1 MPKAPSSTRGKKVG
15 GTGRSNNNNGF
26 RHDPLGA
33 QMQADEM
40 TSKFGTVSAPGRR
53 NKQKLNEKENG
64 ETGVGETDEPSLRI
78 TGAKAGQFI
87 DPKLSR
93 NILRL
98 AREQQQEIEAE
109 EAQAGLTE
117 AEANGKTDF
126 RNQSKITLDDSDEE
140 DFEGEDDDGE
150 LGSDMEEGGEQGE
163 EAYEE
168 LEIDPEDAKWMDK
181 FAENDQDD
189 GRPSASGGGNK
200 TLADLIM
207 EKIEAAERQ
216 NAQGGIHEKAARGA
230 EGGDMPMPPGIN
242 PKVIE
247 VYTKVGELLSRYK
260 SGPLPKAFKIIPS
273 LPAWEN
279 ILYITNPPTWTPHA
293 TLAATRIF
301 VSNLKAHQ
309 TQKFFELVLLDKIRD
324 EIAETGKASYQT
336 YEAIKKALFK
346 PAAFFKGVLF
356 PLCET
361 GCTLKEAAIISS
373 VLTRVSIPILHSA
386 AALLRLAEMHY
397 AGPTS
402 LFIRVLLDKKYA
414 LPYKVVDALVF
425 HFLRFSDPTMGVE
438 RVEGGGRR
446 MPVLWHQSLLVF
458 SQRYKQDLTP
468 DQKAALI
475 DLLRVQW
482 HDGISPEVRRELN
495 SGKARGEML
504 DEPVDEDD
512 DDMMSV

>member
-1 MPKAPSSTRGKKVG
+1 MPRAPSSTKAGSRGGARG
-15 GTGRSNNNNGF
+15 GGVKSSGAGM
-26 RHDPLGA
+26 RHDPLGV
-33 QMQADEM
+33 QMHADEM
-40 TSKFGTVSAPGRR
+40 TSRFGTVSAPGRR
-53 NKQKLNEKENG
+53 SKAHRRAD
-64 ETGVGETDEPSLRI
+64 DEEAGADAVPSSGPSTMRV
-78 TGAKAGQFI
+78 TGAKAGQFV

-98 AREQQQEIEAE
+98 AREQQEEIEAE
-109 EAQAGLTE
+109 EVEE
-117 AEANGKTDF
+117 AHNGMRGIKE
-126 RNQSKITLDDSDEE
+126 RSKITFEDADSDTVPSRALADEGELDSDEE
-140 DFEGEDDDGE
+140 EREELEYDDD
-150 LGSDMEEGGEQGE
+150 
-163 EAYEE
+163 AYGQ
-168 LEIDPEDAKWMDK
+168 LEIDPEDAALMNK
-181 FAENDQDD
+181 FGNEEGNNV
-189 GRPSASGGGNK
+189 GPNGNK
-200 TLADLIM
+200 TLADIIM

-216 NAQGGIHEKAARGA
+216 QQRAAGGLQATGDRG
-230 EGGDMPMPPGIN
+230 EMPMPPGIN

-260 SGPLPKAFKIIPS
+260 SGPLPKAFKIIPT

-279 ILYITNPPTWTPHA
+279 ILYITGPSTWTPHA

-301 VSNLKAHQ
+301 VSNLKSQQ
-309 TQKFFELVLLDKIRD
+309 TQKFFELVLLDKIRE
-324 EIAETGKASYQT
+324 EIGATGKASYQL
-336 YEAIKKALFK
+336 YEAIKKALYK

-356 PLCET
+356 PICQA
-361 GCTLKEAAIISS
+361 GCTLKEAAIIAS

-386 AALLRLAEMHY
+386 AALLHLAEMHY

-425 HFLRFSDPTMGVE
+425 HFLRFSDPAMGVE

-458 SQRYKQDLTP
+458 AQRYKQDLTP

-482 HDGISPEVRRELN
+482 HDGISPDVRRELN

-504 DEPVDEDD
+504 DEPIDEDD
-512 DDMMSV
+512 DDIMSI